1 MMKYILYIILAALFI
16 GCKDTDSV
24 VNPEPSDGLVMINVM
39 TPQVATRLSTA
50 PMPANSTIRLYV
62 YKQAT
67 WGTASPELVAEE
79 TYRVNEN
86 GSTVVCTV
94 DPETGVHKEDV
105 ANHALHL
112 PADTY
117 NFYSVSPAVKL
128 RNISGSTLPGLIID
142 HGSKLGLRASVLE
155 DKKIEYFSGEVSG
168 GKPGIF
174 NLVLNTHEILTSK
187 ITFKLIKGDKMG
199 EMEFIDTESV
209 TGGSDLS
216 SIAIDSLPVFNYGVY
231 NFTIGNNRLVQ
242 IQASGS
248 GVVGLKAN
256 EVTPITAPGSE
267 HQYYFEA
274 EVLPC
279 RLLDSNGAP
288 IPGKTEDD
296 LGDIAGSQLEKKI
309 TELRLHLRVS
319 EITPGSEMNYK
330 MYNVKLPEES
340 FRRGHRYNYTLLV
353 NLGGILVSGWTTDS
367 NWETVIE

>member
-1 MMKYILYIILAALFI
+1 MMKYILYTIIIALLI
-16 GCKDTDSV
+16 GCKETDSEMY
-24 VNPEPSDGLVMINVM
+24 PEPSDGLIKINVI
-39 TPQVATRLSTA
+39 TPQVATRISTA
-50 PMPANSTIRLYV
+50 PMPANSTIRLFV

-67 WGTASPELVAEE
+67 WGTSSPELVAEE
-79 TYRVNEN
+79 TYRVNED
-86 GSTVVCTV
+86 GSTVLCTV
-94 DPETGVHKEDV
+94 DPETGASTGDV
-105 ANHALHL
+105 SNHALHL

-142 HGSKLGLRASVLE
+142 HGSKLGLRASVL
-155 DKKIEYFSGEVSG
+155 DNQKIEYFSGEVSG

-174 NLVLNTHEILTSK
+174 NLRLNTHEILTSK

-199 EMEFIDTESV
+199 KMEFIDTESV
-209 TGGSDLS
+209 TGGSNLS
-216 SIAIDSLPVFNYGVY
+216 SIAIDSLSTFNYGVY
-231 NFTIGNNRLVQ
+231 NFIIGNNRLVQ
-242 IQASGS
+242 MQAEGSGS
-248 GVVGLKAN
+248 VGLKAE

-279 RLLDSNGAP
+279 RLLNNAGAP
-288 IPGKTEDD
+288 IAGKTEDD

-319 EITPGSEMNYK
+319 ENAPGSEMNYK
-330 MYNVKLPEES
+330 MYTVKLPEES